1 MAVLRLFA
9 CACLLG
15 LLHRVRG
22 TPFGRDA
29 NKETS
34 YEDLTAFDVILAE
47 NEAAGLDLF
56 EGDIQDSADQIRNA
70 IQCTGR
76 MWPKGQDGL
85 VKIPYNITDGFTD
98 EDVPALHR
106 AFHEYAHK
114 TCVDF
119 IPVTTEH
126 LDAYVSLEK
135 STSGCSSKFGNMK
148 DGGQSLSL
156 SASCI
161 RRYGSV
167 VHELMHA
174 VGFKHEQARPDRDD
188 YVTIV
193 WGNIRDGKDNNFDKE
208 SEPVI
213 STLDLPYD
221 YGSVMHY
228 SRTAFSTNGQ
238 DTIVPK
244 VPDAQIGQRDQMSD
258 LDALKINTLY
268 GCGRTVT
275 GVPTG
280 TGLDMSAN
288 FVHLRA
294 DLDTT
299 ISCAFDSGWCGYTQD
314 TADDFDWSLNVLGEA
329 TPSGNTGPDHDHS
342 TGEKAHGHF
351 AFIEASSPRHD
362 GDVAGLLSPISTARG
377 PHCLKFYYHMYGAET
392 GSLNL
397 LYMDARS
404 GAKNQIWSKS
414 GEQGDLWVE
423 ARVDIDAQTDF
434 QVMFEGVR
442 GSGYHGDIG
451 IDDVEL
457 VAGTCGSIHHCD
469 FDVDFCGFQQLASD
483 DLDWVRNTGHTP
495 SASTGPDRDHT
506 TGSSGHYIYV
516 EASSQDRSDLGT
528 LVSPEIPAS
537 TSGYCVTFWYH
548 MYGRDTGFLR
558 MRTVDRTGR
567 DQLEFE
573 LIGEQGDLWKRA
585 DVFINPATDFRLH
598 FQDYIGCYA
607 YSDIGLDDIEWRV
620 GRCDI
625 V

>member
-15 LLHRVRG
+15 LLHQVRG
-22 TPFGRDA
+22 TPFGRDT

-119 IPVTTEH
+119 FPVTSEH

-275 GVPTG
+275 GAPTG

-299 ISCAFDSGWCGYTQD
+299 ISCAFASGWCGYTQD

-351 AFIEASSPRHD
+351 AFIEASSPRRD

-377 PHCLKFYYHMYGAET
+377 PHCLKFYYHMYGEET

-495 SASTGPDRDHT
+495 SATTGPDRDHT

-558 MRTVDRTGR
+558 MRTVDRTGSDR
-567 DQLEFE
+567 LEFE

-607 YSDIGLDDIEWRV
+607 YSDIGLDDIEWRA